1 MPATLFG
8 FSLFPGRFGPNW
20 VAGFAEMGGPLSPY
34 YPAALRRNTHTDQ
47 QKELVSLRQIYDP
60 YIIEEVE
67 FLLQAVTELDELF
80 LETPKYD
87 PIPIIL
93 WVFGDE
99 D

>member
-1 MPATLFG
+1 MDPRTWAQINALFHQLVDLTPA
-8 FSLFPGRFGPNW
+8 
-20 VAGFAEMGGPLSPY
+20 
-34 YPAALRRNTHTDQ
+34 DQ

-60 YIIEEVE
+60 DIIEEVE

-87 PIPIIL
+87 PLPIIL
-93 WVFGDE
+93 WIFGEE